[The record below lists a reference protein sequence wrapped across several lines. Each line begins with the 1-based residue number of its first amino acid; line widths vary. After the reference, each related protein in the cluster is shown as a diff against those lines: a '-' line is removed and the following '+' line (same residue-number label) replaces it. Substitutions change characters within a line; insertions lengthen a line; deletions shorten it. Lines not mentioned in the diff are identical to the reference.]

1 MKKALFI
8 GIFSLVALAPIRCAI
23 AQVVDSSPDAKA
35 LDSSSVVATNKDS
48 PSDGRNNQD
57 PTPET
62 ATANSSAKNSTTVK
76 KTTESTKAISDNPPS
91 GAAVEAQKNYDAG
104 MTLYD
109 SGKLND
115 AIAAFK
121 QADRLKPDDPHTKY
135 MLGMV
140 YSKSKSYKDAADA
153 FKQAVRFKPDW
164 PEAHF
169 KLGTMSYV
177 LGRRGQSLEAYKKL
191 LELNSP
197 LANRLHG
204 IIKEESNA
212 VGRAENVALESKAP
226 AKQIEAVRVSAS
238 AKETPIPAGADSNRT
253 AAGTKPVWTAP
264 ANPAPRSETPAA
276 ANSNGTAAGIKS
288 VSTAPANPEPRSE
301 TSAGAN
307 SNRSVAGIKSVST
320 APANPEPRSETN
332 DPAPGLGS
340 TRAASEDSALTTVY
354 KIGVGDV
361 LDIRLLNSATSRS
374 TLYTVIDS
382 GLIDFP
388 IVGGPVS
395 VAGLTVDEIQARIA
409 SELKRRAVEE
419 GAQVS
424 VGVRQYASHTI
435 IITGLVSNPGTKILR
450 REAVP
455 LYVIMAD
462 AQPRVDA
469 GLVIIMRAGATGQ
482 SLDLSDP
489 GALNFTV
496 RPGDV
501 INVTARPQQ
510 FYYIAGRINYP
521 GQKVFQPGITLL
533 QAILAAGGM
542 AHASDN
548 AIELSRERADGR
560 LATTKFNLKEIKSGK
575 IQDPRLQP
583 GDRIEV
589 VR

>member
-8 GIFSLVALAPIRCAI
+8 GIFSLLAMAIAPISCALAQMFNP
-23 AQVVDSSPDAKA
+23 PDTQGHET
-35 LDSSSVVATNKDS
+35 SSVVATIQDS
-48 PSDGRNNQD
+48 PNDLRKFQD
-57 PTPET
+57 PAAET
-62 ATANSSAKNSTTVK
+62 AASISSAKNSTVLNK
-76 KTTESTKAISDNPPS
+76 SAESTAAISDHPLS
-91 GAAVEAQKNYDAG
+91 GATVEARKKYDDG

-121 QADRLKPDDPHTKY
+121 QAHKLKPDDPQIHY

-140 YSKSKSYKDAADA
+140 YSKSKAYKDAAES
-153 FKQAVRFKPDW
+153 FKRAVQFKPDW

-177 LGRRGQSLEAYKKL
+177 LGRRSQSLAEYKKL
-191 LELNSP
+191 LELNP
-197 LANRLHG
+197 ALANRLYD

-212 VGRAENVALESKAP
+212 GGRAESVALENEVSSK
-226 AKQIEAVRVSAS
+226 QTEARVPDP
-238 AKETPIPAGADSNRT
+238 AKETTGPAGAVPKRT
-253 AAGTKPVWTAP
+253 APGTKPVSSAP
-264 ANPAPRSETPAA
+264 VNPASRSE
-276 ANSNGTAAGIKS
+276 N
-288 VSTAPANPEPRSE
+288 
-301 TSAGAN
+301 
-307 SNRSVAGIKSVST
+307 
-320 APANPEPRSETN
+320 N
-332 DPAPGLGS
+332 DPGPGLRPTGV
-340 TRAASEDSALTTVY
+340 AVDDLALTSVY

-361 LDIRLLNSATSRS
+361 LDIRLLNSATTRS
-374 TLYTVIDS
+374 TLYTVIDG

-388 IVGGPVS
+388 IAGGPLS
-395 VAGLTVDEIQARIA
+395 IAGLTVDEIQARIT
-409 SELKRRAVEE
+409 SELKRRAVEQ
-419 GAQVS
+419 GAHVS

-435 IITGLVSNPGTKILR
+435 IITGLVGNPGTKILR

-469 GLVIIMRAGATGQ
+469 GRVAIMRASATEQ
-482 SLDLSDP
+482 FLDLSDP
-489 GALNFTV
+489 GTLNFTV

-501 INVTARPQQ
+501 INVTPRPQE

-521 GQKVFQPGITLL
+521 GQKLFQPGITLL
-533 QAILAAGGM
+533 QAILAAGGL
-542 AHASDN
+542 ARQSDN
-548 AIELSRERADGR
+548 AIDLSREKPDGR
-560 LATTKFNLKEIKSGK
+560 LATTRFNLKDIKAGK

>member
-1 MKKALFI
+1 M
-8 GIFSLVALAPIRCAI
+8 
-23 AQVVDSSPDAKA
+23 AQVVDSSPSK
-35 LDSSSVVATNKDS
+35 
-48 PSDGRNNQD
+48 
-57 PTPET
+57 
-62 ATANSSAKNSTTVK
+62 
-76 KTTESTKAISDNPPS
+76 ISENPPS
-91 GAAVEAQKNYDAG
+91 GAALEAQQHYDAG

-109 SGKLND
+109 SGNLND
-115 AIAAFK
+115 ALTAFK

-140 YSKSKSYKDAADA
+140 YSKSKSFKDAADS

-164 PEAHF
+164 PEAQF
-169 KLGTMSYV
+169 KLGTMFYV
-177 LGRRGQSLEAYKKL
+177 LGRRSQSLEAYKKL
-191 LELNSP
+191 LELDPP
-197 LANRLHG
+197 LANRLYG
-204 IIKEESNA
+204 IIKGESNA
-212 VGRAENVALESKAP
+212 VGRAENVALESKGS
-226 AKQIEAVRVSAS
+226 AKQIEAVPVSAS
-238 AKETPIPAGADSNRT
+238 AKETPVSAGNPTRT
-253 AAGTKPVWTAP
+253 AAGTKPVWSAP

-276 ANSNGTAAGIKS
+276 ANSNRTAAETKP
-288 VSTAPANPEPRSE
+288 VWTTPANP
-301 TSAGAN
+301 A
-307 SNRSVAGIKSVST
+307 
-320 APANPEPRSETN
+320 PRSETN

-340 TRAASEDSALTTVY
+340 ARATSGDSALSTVY

-361 LDIRLLNSATSRS
+361 LDIRLLNSTTSRS
-374 TLYTVIDS
+374 TLYSVIDG

-388 IVGGPVS
+388 IAGGPVS

-419 GAQVS
+419 GAHVS
-424 VGVRQYASHTI
+424 VGVRQYASHTV
-435 IITGLVSNPGTKILR
+435 IITGLVGNPGTKMLR

-462 AQPRVDA
+462 AQPRADA
-469 GLVIIMRAGATGQ
+469 GRLAIMRAGATEQ
-482 SLDLSDP
+482 FLDLSDP

-501 INVTARPQQ
+501 INVTARPQE

-542 AHASDN
+542 THENVN

-560 LATTKFNLKEIKSGK
+560 LATTKFNLKEIKAGK
-575 IQDPRLQP
+575 VQDPRLQP

>member
-8 GIFSLVALAPIRCAI
+8 AIFSLVALAPIRGAI
-23 AQVVDSSPDAKA
+23 AQVVDSSPDTKS
-35 LDSSSVVATNKDS
+35 LDRSSVVATKKDS
-48 PSDGRNNQD
+48 PSDERKDQD

-62 ATANSSAKNSTTVK
+62 AAANPSAKNSTTLK
-76 KTTESTKAISDNPPS
+76 KTAESTVTISDNPLS
-91 GAAVEAQKNYDAG
+91 GAAVAAQKNYDSG
-104 MTLYD
+104 LTLYA

-121 QADRLKPDDPHTKY
+121 QADRLKPDDPQIHY

-140 YSKSKSYKDAADA
+140 YSQSKSYKDAADS

-169 KLGTMSYV
+169 RLGTMSYV
-177 LGRRGQSLEAYKKL
+177 LGRSSESFEEYRKL
-191 LELNSP
+191 RELNSP
-197 LANRLHG
+197 LANKLFG

-212 VGRAENVALESKAP
+212 AERAENVAPENEVS
-226 AKQIEAVRVSAS
+226 AKRIEAVRVSAS
-238 AKETPIPAGADSNRT
+238 AKETPGSAVADSNGMAPETR
-253 AAGTKPVWTAP
+253 PVSTAP
-264 ANPAPRSETPAA
+264 ATPAPRSE
-276 ANSNGTAAGIKS
+276 N
-288 VSTAPANPEPRSE
+288 
-301 TSAGAN
+301 
-307 SNRSVAGIKSVST
+307 
-320 APANPEPRSETN
+320 N
-332 DPAPGLGS
+332 DPGPGLD
-340 TRAASEDSALTTVY
+340 TRTASEHSALTSIY

-361 LDIRLLNSATSRS
+361 LDIRLLNSATTRS
-374 TLYTVIDS
+374 TLYTVIDG

-388 IVGGPVS
+388 IAGGPLS

-409 SELKRRAVEE
+409 SELKRRAVGE

-435 IITGLVSNPGTKILR
+435 ILTGLVANPGTKILR

-462 AQPRVDA
+462 AQPRADA
-469 GLVIIMRAGATGQ
+469 GRLAIMRADATEQ
-482 SLDLSDP
+482 FLDLSDP

-501 INVTARPQQ
+501 INVTARPQE
-510 FYYIAGRINYP
+510 FYYIAGRIKYP

-533 QAILAAGGM
+533 QAILAAGGIT
-542 AHASDN
+542 HESVK
-548 AIELSRERADGR
+548 AIELSRERVDGR
-560 LATTKFNLKEIKSGK
+560 LATTKFNLKEIKAGK
-575 IQDPRLQP
+575 VQDPQLQP

-589 VR
+589 IR